1 MRPFTRLSPPSLLMH
16 VLAITLCFSPGLYAA
31 TGPLPFP
38 ASDLPSGDTLAL
50 LDRIGIEITS
60 GSRPFI
66 FTNKQTAF
74 LYGETGG
81 PNTTS
86 WQGFNVFGR
95 EFLDDYELLIN
106 GEPLS
111 RRSATRTRVY
121 PDHLERTY
129 PGGILEEL
137 WPVDSL
143 ALFGVILHSPVPVDA
158 GIRPFFADGRTSAD
172 YRIALRQG
180 VALVARTNHL
190 QRTASANY
198 PVWLAIAHPQ
208 ALPDSSGTMK
218 GRAFSPVRLYAPKQR
233 VHMFGCAVGD
243 TPDATALLALSF
255 QTRSA
260 AYATAR
266 RSRLEQLL
274 ASTQIRTGNFSFD
287 SAYAW
292 AVLSLD
298 ALIMNQSGKG
308 IFAGL
313 PWFNNYW
320 GRDTFIALSGAALVT
335 GRFREAREILG
346 SFSGFQDRNP
356 ASPNF
361 GKIPNIVTTTD
372 TAFNTA
378 DGTPRFVMMVREYI
392 ERSGDESL
400 LLELYP
406 VILRSI
412 DGTLKYH
419 VDARGFLTHNDAD
432 TWMDAVGPDG
442 PWSPRGN
449 RANDIQ
455 ALWALQLETG
465 IWCATRLGDVGSA
478 RTWHNALTRLKDQ
491 FNRHFVVNGKVAD
504 HLNADDTPDLLT
516 RPNQI
521 FAAGLLDTATRA
533 QMVHTVVTE
542 LTYPYGVASLAQT
555 DDRFHPYHE
564 YPPYYPKDAAY
575 HNGTVWT
582 WLQGP
587 VISALCGY
595 ELQDS
600 AFVVTM
606 NTVHQI
612 LHRGAVGTQSELL
625 DALARPGDPEPRLS
639 GTVSQAWNLGEH
651 IRNIYDDYL
660 GVRVERLSHRIILR
674 PRLPRALGTVHATV
688 NVDGVP
694 VPLVIKPAGAES
706 GVDLDA
712 SALSDSYDLIL
723 DLPRRDAA
731 SVTIR
736 HKLPARSR
744 ISVSLRDTLVV
755 VSVNGQPVRP
765 EIRFNPPQAYPPA
778 IREIRLAV
786 PNLRPGL
793 PALAGPGYPLL
804 NHADIKR
811 RNDLATLIFHAEDAA
826 GDDTG
831 VGAVR
836 DRGGRLE
843 YPINPNF
850 VPGSFDLR
858 ECTIRADSVR
868 VYFDLRFASL
878 PDPGWHPEYGFQLT
892 FAAIAIDTDGIVGS
906 GATMIPAN
914 ALYRV
919 SRRAAYER
927 LVLIGGGIRVEDA
940 GGKTLGAYIPAPED
954 VLHPL
959 GDAAAGTISF
969 SLPVALLGRPTSSW
983 RCTIVAGAQDD
994 HGGAGIGEFR
1004 SVDRVRGE
1012 WNGGG
1017 RLIPEESNVYD
1028 ELVVP

>member
-1 MRPFTRLSPPSLLMH
+1 MRPLTCLISRSFVMH
-16 VLAITLCFSPGLYAA
+16 VLAITLCFAPGIFAGTDPSPALSSDPPSRG
-31 TGPLPFP
+31 GFP
-38 ASDLPSGDTLAL
+38 L
-50 LDRIGIEITS
+50 LDHLGIEIAS
-60 GSRPFI
+60 GSRPFV

-95 EFLDDYELLIN
+95 EFLDDYEVLIN
-106 GEPLS
+106 GEPLP
-111 RRSATRTRVY
+111 RRNITRTRVY
-121 PDHLERTY
+121 PDHLERNY
-129 PGGILEEL
+129 PGGIVEEL

-143 ALFGVILHSPVPVDA
+143 SLFGIILRAPTPVDA
-158 GIRPFFADGRTSAD
+158 GIRPFFTDGRTSAD
-172 YRIALRQG
+172 YKLALRQG
-180 VALVARTNHL
+180 VALVARMNHL
-190 QRTASANY
+190 ERTPSANY
-198 PVWLAIAHPQ
+198 PVWFAIAHPQ
-208 ALPDSSGTMK
+208 ALPDSSGATK

-233 VHMFGCAVGD
+233 VHLFGCAVGN
-243 TPDATALLALSF
+243 TQDATASLALSF
-255 QTRSA
+255 EKNSA
-260 AYATAR
+260 HYAAAR

-274 ASTQIRTGNFSFD
+274 ASTRIQTGNPTFD

-298 ALIMNQSGKG
+298 ALMMNQSGKG

-320 GRDTFIALSGAALVT
+320 GRDTFVALPGAALVT
-335 GRFREAREILG
+335 GRFREAREILR
-346 SFSGFQDRNP
+346 SFSGFQERDP

-361 GKIPNIVTTTD
+361 GKIPNIVTTTE

-378 DGTPRFVMMVREYI
+378 DGTPRFVMMVRDYV

-412 DGTLKYH
+412 DGTLRYH
-419 VDARGFLTHNDAD
+419 VDAMGFLTHRDAD

-465 IWCATRLGDVGSA
+465 IWCATRLGDVESA
-478 RTWHNALTRLKDQ
+478 RTWHNALTRLKEQ
-491 FNRHFVVNGKVAD
+491 FSRRFVINGQIAD
-504 HLNADDTPDLLT
+504 HLNADDTPDLLV

-521 FAAGLLDTATRA
+521 FTASLLDSETRA
-533 QMVHTVVTE
+533 RMVRTVVTE

-555 DDRFHPYHE
+555 EDRFHPYHE
-564 YPPYYPKDAAY
+564 YPPYYPKDEAY

-582 WLQGP
+582 WVQGP

-595 ELQDS
+595 GLQDS

-625 DALARPGDPEPRLS
+625 DALARPGEPEPRLS

-651 IRNIYDDYL
+651 VRNIFDDYL
-660 GVRVERLSHRIILR
+660 GVRIERLTRQITLR
-674 PRLPRALGTVHATV
+674 PRLPRALGNVHATV
-688 NVDGVP
+688 NLDGVS
-694 VPLVIKPAGAES
+694 VPLVIRSPGTEPEIDIDAG
-706 GVDLDA
+706 
-712 SALSDSYDLIL
+712 ALSDSYDLTL

-731 SVTIR
+731 GVTICCN
-736 HKLPARSR
+736 LPARSR
-744 ISVSLRDTLVV
+744 ISVILRDTLVL
-755 VSVNGQPVRP
+755 VSVNGNPVRP
-765 EIRFNPPQAYPPA
+765 AVRLNPPASYTAALKEIHLA
-778 IREIRLAV
+778 I
-786 PNLRPGL
+786 PHLRPGL
-793 PALAGPGYPLL
+793 QALAGPGYPLL
-804 NHADIKR
+804 KHSDIKR
-811 RNDLATLIFHAEDAA
+811 RNARAIVIFHAEDAR

-831 VGAVR
+831 VGAVH
-836 DRGGRLE
+836 DRGGRFE
-843 YPINPNF
+843 YPANSNF

-858 ECTIRADSVR
+858 ECTVRSDSTQ
-868 VYFDLRFASL
+868 VYFNLRFTSL

-892 FAAIAIDTDGIVGS
+892 LAAIAIDTDGIDGS

-914 ALYRV
+914 ALYRLP
-919 SRRAAYER
+919 RRAAYER
-927 LVLIGGGIRVEDA
+927 LILVGGGIRVEDNN
-940 GGKTLGAYIPAPED
+940 GKTLGAYIPAPED
-954 VLHPL
+954 VAHPL
-959 GDAAAGTISF
+959 GNSGEGTISF
-969 SLPVALLGRPTSSW
+969 SLPITLLGRPAASW
-983 RCTIVAGAQDD
+983 RFTLVAGAQDD

-1004 SVDRVRGE
+1004 TVDRVRGE

-1017 RLIPEESNVYD
+1017 RLVPEESNVYD
-1028 ELVVP
+1028 ELVAP

>member
-1 MRPFTRLSPPSLLMH
+1 MRPLTRLTLRSAVTK
-16 VLAITLCFSPGLYAA
+16 VLAITLWFAPTLGALA
-31 TGPLPFP
+31 GPPP
-38 ASDLPSGDTLAL
+38 DRSGDPPSGGSFTY
-50 LDRIGIEITS
+50 LDRLGIEITS
-60 GSRPFI
+60 GSRPFV

-81 PNTTS
+81 TNTTS

-95 EFLDDYELLIN
+95 EFLDDYELLVD
-106 GEPLS
+106 GEPLI

-121 PDHLERTY
+121 PDHLERMY
-129 PGGILEEL
+129 PGGIVEEV

-143 ALFGVILHSPVPVDA
+143 SLFGIIVRAPKPVDA
-158 GIRPFFADGRTSAD
+158 GIRPFFTDGRTSTD
-172 YRIALRQG
+172 YRLALRQG

-190 QRTASANY
+190 ERTASANY

-208 ALPDSSGTMK
+208 ALPDSSAATN

-243 TPDATALLALSF
+243 TPDATALLAHAF
-255 QTRSA
+255 QKNSA

-266 RSRLEQLL
+266 RGRLEQLL
-274 ASTQIRTGNFSFD
+274 ASTHIRTGNPRFD

-292 AVLSLD
+292 ALLSLD

-320 GRDTFIALSGAALVT
+320 GRDTFIALPGAALAT
-335 GRFREAREILG
+335 GRFREAREILR
-346 SFSGFQDRNP
+346 SFSGFQERDP

-378 DGTPRFVMMVREYI
+378 DGTPRFVMMVRDYV

-406 VILRSI
+406 VVLRSI

-419 VDARGFLTHNDAD
+419 VDTHGFLTHHDAD

-455 ALWALQLETG
+455 ALWAFQLETG
-465 IWCATRLGDVGSA
+465 IWCATRLGDVESA
-478 RTWHNALTRLKDQ
+478 RTWHNALTRLKEQ
-491 FNRHFVVNGKVAD
+491 FSRQFVINGQIAD
-504 HLNADDTPDLLT
+504 HLNADDTPDLLV

-521 FAAGLLDTATRA
+521 FTTALLDAQTRA
-533 QMVHTVVTE
+533 RMVRTVVTE

-555 DDRFHPYHE
+555 EDRFHPYHE

-582 WLQGP
+582 WVQGP

-595 ELQDS
+595 GLQDT
-600 AFVVTM
+600 AFEITM

-625 DALARPGDPEPRLS
+625 DALARPGEPEPRLS
-639 GTVSQAWNLGEH
+639 GTVSQAWNLGEY
-651 IRNIYDDYL
+651 IRNVYDDYL
-660 GVRVERLSHRIILR
+660 GVRVERLTHRITLR
-674 PRLPRALGTVHATV
+674 PRLPHALGNVHATV
-688 NVDGVP
+688 NLDGVSI
-694 VPLVIKPAGAES
+694 PLTIKSVGAES
-706 GVDLDA
+706 AVDLDA
-712 SALSDSYDLIL
+712 GALSDAYDLTL
-723 DLPRRDAA
+723 DLLRRDAA

-736 HKLPARSR
+736 YRLPARSR
-744 ISVSLRDTLVV
+744 ISVSLRDTIVV
-755 VSVNGQPVRP
+755 VSVNGKPVRP
-765 EIRFNPPQAYPPA
+765 EVRFTPPEAFPA
-778 IREIRLAV
+778 AIKEIRLAI
-786 PNLRPGL
+786 PNLRAGL

-804 NHADIKR
+804 KNADIKR
-811 RNDLATLIFHAEDAA
+811 QNISAAVIFHAEDAA
-826 GDDTG
+826 GDDAG

-836 DRGGRLE
+836 DRGGRFE
-843 YPINPNF
+843 YPANPNF

-858 ECTIRADSVR
+858 ECTVRSDSAR
-868 VYFDLRFASL
+868 VYFNLRFASL

-892 FAAIAIDTDGIVGS
+892 YAAIAIDTDGIDGS
-906 GATMIPAN
+906 GATLIPAN

-927 LVLIGGGIRVEDA
+927 LILIGGGIRVEDSN
-940 GGKTLGAYIPAPED
+940 GKTLGAYIPAPED
-954 VLHPL
+954 VLYPL

-969 SLPVALLGRPTSSW
+969 SLPIALLGRPAVSW
-983 RCTIVAGAQDD
+983 RYTIVAGAQDD

-1004 SVDRVRGE
+1004 TVDRFRGE

-1017 RLIPEESNVYD
+1017 RLVPEESNVYD
-1028 ELVVP
+1028 ELVAP